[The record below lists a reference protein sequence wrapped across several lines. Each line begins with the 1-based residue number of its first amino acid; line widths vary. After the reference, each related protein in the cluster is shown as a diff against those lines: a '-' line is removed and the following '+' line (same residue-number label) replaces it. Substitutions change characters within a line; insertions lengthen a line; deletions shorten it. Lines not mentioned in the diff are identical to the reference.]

1 MDAAVDAAV
10 DAAMDWISHV
20 RAASA
25 DVEDWI
31 RRVGPARWQMPFG
44 KVWTNQD
51 LLGHL
56 AAWSDFLVD
65 QVEALQQDRPG
76 GIEAVDVDAWN
87 AAQVASRRGR
97 TADEIVEEWRRA
109 VQRATDVVGGLPA
122 DAWRRHWPVAWSAK
136 PVSIDALLRLWLGH
150 LEQHRS
156 RMASA

>member
-10 DAAMDWISHV
+10 ESISQI

-31 RRVGPARWQMPFG
+31 RRVGPDRWQMPFG

-76 GIEAVDVDAWN
+76 EIETVDVDVWN
-87 AAQVASRRGR
+87 AAQVARRRGR
-97 TADEIVEEWRRA
+97 TADETVEEWRRA
-109 VQRATDVVGGLPA
+109 ARRVTDVVVGLPTE
-122 DAWRRHWPVAWSAK
+122 AWHRSWPVPWSAE
-136 PVSIDALLRLWLGH
+136 PVSIDAVLRLWLGH

-156 RMASA
+156 RMPSA